1 MLESLHPASLPY
13 SYGNTSASPFLE
25 FSRLICEEAYS
36 GLTQRAM
43 SLKIILIMLALSGV
57 GGIVLGYVLRVL
69 IGLAQRGSVELNTRQ
84 KLLQAKE
91 QAAKIIAD
99 AEYRGAVIE
108 TERLEPIEEREEKLA
123 SREERV
129 AARQEFLDSRQR
141 DLDEKEDEVRAREQE
156 ALHARN
162 ETEKLAAERLK
173 ELAKIANLSETAA
186 REQLFSEIE
195 RTHEEAILLRLQKLA
210 AHGRERLEDKARA
223 ILTSTIHRLG
233 NAVNAEVMSLSVMLP
248 SEDMKG
254 KIIGKEGRNI
264 KAFERATGVDVII
277 DDAPDKITLSSF
289 DPLRRAIAKMALETL
304 IADGR
309 IQPVKIE
316 ETVEK
321 TRAEVAEIVRQK
333 GEAAAYETGVIGLD
347 PKLTALLGRLHF
359 RTSYGQNVLTHSIEM
374 AHIAGMLAAELG
386 ADASVARTGALLH
399 DIGKAVD
406 HEVQGTHVEIGRRIL
421 EKFGV
426 DKRIILAMQSHHE
439 EYPYETPESVIVQ
452 VADAISGGRPGARR
466 DTVDRYLERLGDL
479 ERLAAAFEG
488 VEKVYAI
495 AAGREIRVFVNPGKV
510 SDIAMHTLARDIAVR
525 IQEELKYP
533 GEIKVNIIRENR
545 VVEFAR

>member
-1 MLESLHPASLPY
+1 
-13 SYGNTSASPFLE
+13 
-25 FSRLICEEAYS
+25 
-36 GLTQRAM
+36 M

-57 GGIVLGYVLRVL
+57 GGIALGYVLRVL
-69 IGLAQRGSVELNTRQ
+69 IGLASRGSIELEIKQ

-91 QAAKIIAD
+91 QASKIIAD
-99 AEYRGAVIE
+99 AEFRGEVIE

-123 SREERV
+123 LREERI
-129 AARQEFLDSRQR
+129 ASREAFLDSHQR
-141 DLDEKEDEVRAREQE
+141 DLDEKEDGVRIREQE
-156 ALHARN
+156 AARAKS
-162 ETEKLAAERLK
+162 EAENLTLDRSR
-173 ELAKIANLSETAA
+173 ELAKVAHLTETAA
-186 REQLFSEIE
+186 REELFSQIE
-195 RTHEEAILLRLQKLA
+195 RTHEEAILLRLQKLSA
-210 AHGRERLEDKARA
+210 NGRERLEDKARS
-223 ILTSTIHRLG
+223 ILTSSIHRLA
-233 NAVNAEVMSLSVMLP
+233 NSVNADVMALSVTLP
-248 SEDMKG
+248 AEDMKG

-264 KAFERATGVDVII
+264 KAFERATGVDVLI
-277 DDAPDKITLSSF
+277 DDAPDRITLSSF
-289 DPLRRAIAKMALETL
+289 DPLRRAIAKIALEKL

-309 IQPVKIE
+309 IQPAKIE
-316 ETVEK
+316 EIVEK
-321 TRAEVAEIVRQK
+321 TRAEVAEIVKQK

-347 PKLTALLGRLHF
+347 PKLIALLGRLHF
-359 RTSYGQNVLTHSIEM
+359 RTSFGQNVLQHSVEM
-374 AHIAGMLAAELG
+374 AHIAAMLAAELG
-386 ADASVARTGALLH
+386 ADVAVSRTGALLH

-426 DKRIILAMQSHHE
+426 DKSVILAMQSHHE

-452 VADAISGGRPGARR
+452 VADAISAGRPGARR
-466 DTVDRYLERLGDL
+466 DTVERYLERLGDL
-479 ERLAAAFEG
+479 ERLANAFPG

-510 SDIAMHTLARDIAVR
+510 SDLAMHTLARSIATR

>member
-1 MLESLHPASLPY
+1 
-13 SYGNTSASPFLE
+13 
-25 FSRLICEEAYS
+25 
-36 GLTQRAM
+36 M

-57 GGIVLGYVLRVL
+57 GGIALGYVLRVL
-69 IGLAQRGSVELNTRQ
+69 IGLAQRGSVELDVKH

-99 AEYRGAVIE
+99 AEFRSEIIE
-108 TERLEPIEEREEKLA
+108 TERLSPLEEREEKVIA
-123 SREERV
+123 REERL
-129 AARQEFLDSRQR
+129 ATREEFIDSRQR
-141 DLDEKEDEVRAREQE
+141 DLDEIESDVRAREQE
-156 ALHARN
+156 AIRVKY
-162 ETEKLAAERLK
+162 EVEKLAAQRIK
-173 ELAKIANLSETAA
+173 ELSKTANISSEKA
-186 REQLFSEIE
+186 REELFSELE

-210 AHGRERLEDKARA
+210 ANGRERLEDKARE
-223 ILTSTIHRLG
+223 ILTSVIHRLG
-233 NAVNAEVMSLSVMLP
+233 NAVNTEVMSLSVTIP
-248 SEDMKG
+248 SEEIKG

-277 DDAPDKITLSSF
+277 DDVPDRITLSSF
-289 DPLRRAIAKMALETL
+289 DPIRRAIAKIALDKL

-309 IQPVKIE
+309 IQPAKIE
-316 ETVEK
+316 EVVEK
-321 TRAEVAEIVRQK
+321 TRTEVNELTKQK
-333 GEAAAYETGVIGLD
+333 GEEAAYEAGVVGLD
-347 PKLTALLGRLHF
+347 PKLIALLGRLHF
-359 RTSYGQNVLTHSIEM
+359 RTSFGQNILQHSVEM
-374 AHIAGMLAAELG
+374 SHMAGMLAEELG
-386 ADASVARTGALLH
+386 ADVGVARAGALLH

-426 DKRIILAMQSHHE
+426 DKRVIEAMQSHHE

-452 VADAISGGRPGARR
+452 VADAISAGRPGARR
-466 DTVDRYLERLGDL
+466 DTVDRYLERLGEL
-479 ERLAAAFEG
+479 ERLAATFEG

-510 SDIAMHTLARDIAVR
+510 SDIAMHKLARDIAKRV
-525 IQEELKYP
+525 QEELKYP